1 MALTE
6 ITNGGDGAKPR
17 PKRRAAAA
25 AAPAAQPPRSRKK
38 HHGKGDGRGVDAGLL
53 PASAATAM
61 ALAALIVILD
71 ELVPDATLWSLPRPS
86 QVLRASVIFA
96 MNYDPQ
102 RTKSDEFTCLTNPC
116 VTFMLRGLWTSLV
129 RVGAIEEGV
138 ASTVAGLIVVIDRLP
153 ITLDVAM
160 CRRFGSP
167 DAYLEHLLGSYN
179 KNRLLK
185 AYEAYIVN
193 LLIDNLSYRGVA
205 PAVFTVGSE
214 QPAFATRLQARLEA
228 LEHRFPILGHFLHP
242 DAFLRAYQLKK
253 DKDIAA
259 LKANPLGEEH
269 QSLNTQG
276 KLYDG
281 SDDAVVALL
290 EHARVPTSGPAKL
303 YGDCFRRLGDA
314 FKVLGAARSARSKAL
329 WEGEDSPCRQ
339 GVAAGNYGTK
349 WGDASVDGRAKAKAD
364 GKYSNFKYATPAEA
378 AAANRATAAATNA
391 RVKSD
396 GRACYLPGGCGGS
409 SGGCEIPEGYQG
421 RPALVEMLKQC
432 ETCRRRAKVILE
444 APDPRSPDLIPAAE
458 KSPGPWFFTAL
469 SLAKAANDCPVM
481 GQYNED
487 RYKSAATLAREK
499 RKLKGK

>member
-1 MALTE
+1 
-6 ITNGGDGAKPR
+6 
-17 PKRRAAAA
+17 
-25 AAPAAQPPRSRKK
+25 
-38 HHGKGDGRGVDAGLL
+38 
-53 PASAATAM
+53 M

-290 EHARVPTSGPAKL
+290 EHARVPTSGPAL

-339 GVAAGNYGTK
+339 ARTAGSAAPRDRSSRSRPPRSQGVAAGNYGTK
-349 WGDASVDGRAKAKAD
+349 WGDASVDGARRRAPASRGARRLAAGVSRARRTRRTAPSQAKAD
-364 GKYSNFKYATPAEA
+364 GKFSNFKYATPAEA
-378 AAANRATAAATNA
+378 AAANRATRDARDA
-391 RVKSD
+391 RVRKAARS
-396 GRACYLPGGCGGS
+396 CFLPGGCDGS
-409 SGGCEIPEGYQG
+409 SGGCEIPEGKHAAT
-421 RPALVEMLKQC
+421 ALVKMLTDC
-432 ETCRRRAKVILE
+432 ATCRRRAKVILE

-458 KSPGPWFFTAL
+458 KLPGPWFFTAL
-469 SLAKAANDCPVM
+469 SLAKAANVCPVM

-487 RYKSAATLAREK
+487 RYKSAATLARDK
-499 RKLKGK
+499 RRLEVK